1 MIVML
6 YLISA
11 NVYNAVGAPLTRG
24 FSYIEVWILGT
35 QAPILLALF
44 EYGFI
49 LHLKKVEKKK
59 TTDEIQDINHNDS
72 DLDDK
77 IKKLDYATM
86 IFSLVSTIQ
95 CICIHLLD
103 FSLYVKKDWHKETFF
118 SHHQYI
124 FLQHKIAL
132 YSK

>member
-1 MIVML
+1 MIVTL

-11 NVYNAVGAPLTRG
+11 NVYNAVDAPLTRG

-49 LHLKKVEKKK
+49 LHLKKIAKKK
-59 TTDEIQDINHNDS
+59 TTDKIQDDS
-72 DLDDK
+72 EPVLDDK

-86 IFSLVSTIQ
+86 IFSLISICAFVSIYW
-95 CICIHLLD
+95 IC
-103 FSLYVKKDWHKETFF
+103 LYM
-118 SHHQYI
+118 
-124 FLQHKIAL
+124 
-132 YSK
+132 

>member
-1 MIVML
+1 MGMLVML

-11 NVYNAVGAPLTRG
+11 NVYNAVGAPVTRG

-49 LHLKKVEKKK
+49 LHLKKVAKKK
-59 TTDEIQDINHNDS
+59 TTGGNHDINHDDS
-72 DLDDK
+72 EPDLDDK

-86 IFSLVSTIQ
+86 IFSLISTSAFVFIYWT
-95 CICIHLLD
+95 LL
-103 FSLYVKKDWHKETFF
+103 YM
-118 SHHQYI
+118 
-124 FLQHKIAL
+124 
-132 YSK
+132 